1 MALRARVEYLRR
13 EHDELLK
20 LVERIEAA
28 LALASQEGIAKH
40 EDSLARLRAL
50 EAGFQGIAEHCHSEE
65 RIVESTFHA
74 HASKKERVKNDEQHR
89 EILRKLG
96 AFRDELQFATV
107 DRLHDVCVCGDDLT
121 RTLRTHVTNESE
133 VLDRIAG
140 KAQPAR
146 KREPIR
152 AAKQSSR
159 VRFPRARSTRGRAH
173 AGPGISYLME
183 DHPEL

>member
-1 MALRARVEYLRR
+1 MALRVRVEYLRR
-13 EHDELLK
+13 EYKELLK
-20 LVERIEAA
+20 VVARIEAA
-28 LALASQEGIAKH
+28 LALASEEGVAKH

-50 EAGFQGIAEHCHSEE
+50 EAGFHGMAEHCHAEE

-74 HASKKERVKNDEQHR
+74 HASKKERVENDEQHR
-89 EILRKLG
+89 EILRKL
-96 AFRDELQFATV
+96 AVFRDELRFATV
-107 DRLHDVCVCGDDLT
+107 DRLHEVCVSGNDLT
-121 RTLRTHVTNESE
+121 RALQTHLADESE

-146 KREPIR
+146 KRKPVR
-152 AAKQSSR
+152 AKQTSPVTR
-159 VRFPRARSTRGRAH
+159 PRSTCGQAQ

>member
-13 EHDELLK
+13 EHKGLLK
-20 LVERIEAA
+20 LVERMEAA
-28 LALASQEGIAKH
+28 LALASQEDIAKR

-50 EAGFQGIAEHCHSEE
+50 EAGFHGIAEHCHAEE
-65 RIVESTFHA
+65 RIVESTYHA

-89 EILRKLG
+89 QILQKLG

-107 DRLHDVCVCGDDLT
+107 DRLHDVCVSGNDLAGM
-121 RTLRTHVTNESE
+121 LRTHVTDESK
-133 VLDRIAG
+133 VLDRIAR
-140 KAQPAR
+140 KAQPSR
-146 KREPIR
+146 KRKPIR
-152 AAKQSSR
+152 AAKQTSR
-159 VRFPRARSTRGRAH
+159 VTLPGARSARERAH